1 MNTAI
6 KISIG
11 LVVGFLLFFY
21 WMRIID
27 IEQVFNH
34 ISHMDLNRL
43 LPALLFYLLAYFI
56 RSLRLYTLKP
66 PAVLNSPSPLTI
78 FKNYTY
84 VLAGNMVNYIVPF
97 RAGEL
102 IKAYFYKKNH
112 DIRWSASLPSIMVDK
127 IFDMLAIFVVL
138 ILIPVT
144 GVVFRSEIQYLL
156 SIIVLIFII
165 CIIMLILAT
174 FREKFVINL
183 LSRLFFLLPK
193 KHSEKLSDFIHNFVV
208 GISICTHKQ
217 KVFLP
222 CFIFTI
228 FAVVTDS
235 LFFYNMF
242 AAFGVKLDFLL
253 VLLGYT
259 LINLSYILP
268 QPPAQ
273 IGSNEII
280 MLFVFTYGFSLDK
293 NLMSSVMFTSHAL
306 TMIVIFITGY
316 LSLLYGGFK
325 LKDFMI
331 HKEKN
336 KDGQ

>member
-1 MNTAI
+1 MNIAI
-6 KISIG
+6 KVMIG
-11 LVVGFLLFFY
+11 LTIGLLLFYY
-21 WMRIID
+21 WIRIID
-27 IEQVFNH
+27 IDQVFYH
-34 ISHMDLNRL
+34 ISIMEINRL
-43 LPALLFYLLAYFI
+43 IPALFFYMLAYFI

-66 PAVLNSPSPLTI
+66 PELLNSTRPLTV

-84 VLAGNMVNYIVPF
+84 VVAGNMVNYIIPL

-112 DIRWSASLPSIMVDK
+112 DINWSASLPSIVVDK
-127 IFDMLAIFVVL
+127 IFDMLALFLVL

-144 GVVFRSEIQYLL
+144 GVVFRNEIQYLIV
-156 SIIVLIFII
+156 IISVIFLI
-165 CIIMLILAT
+165 CIVMLILAT
-174 FREKFVINL
+174 FKEQLVIKL
-183 LSRLFFLLPK
+183 LSKLFFLLPK
-193 KHSEKLSDFIHNFVV
+193 KHNEKLSDFVHNFVL
-208 GISICTHKQ
+208 GISICTHKK

-222 CFIFTI
+222 CFIYTF
-228 FAVVTDS
+228 FAIITDS
-235 LFFYNMF
+235 LFFYTMF
-242 AAFGVKLDFLL
+242 TAFGVDIDFLL

-293 NLMSSVMFTSHAL
+293 NLMSSVMFISHAT
-306 TMIVIFITGY
+306 TMIVIFVTGY

-331 HKEKN
+331 LKEKN
-336 KDGQ
+336 EDG